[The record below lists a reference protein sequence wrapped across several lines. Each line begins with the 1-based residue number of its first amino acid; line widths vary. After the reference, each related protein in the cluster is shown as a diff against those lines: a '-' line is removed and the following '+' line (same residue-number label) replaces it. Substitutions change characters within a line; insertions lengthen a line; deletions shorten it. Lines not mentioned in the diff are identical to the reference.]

1 MTKKTNKP
9 QAAWKRM
16 VALAGALFLT
26 GAAQASPTV
35 VNGAFSD
42 DFTSYTQTSCLSA
55 STFGV
60 WNVLFTGYGCVT
72 LGAGYAQLS
81 PQAGNSHA
89 TLVVGPSFTAP
100 MSYSVDVK
108 TIAQLDPAAAPWE
121 VGWVLWDVSDNTH
134 FYSFTLQSNGWELAK
149 EDPAYPGAQRFLAT
163 GSSPST
169 ALGVKNTIKVMQT
182 SNTMSVYVNGQLVTT
197 FTDNE
202 RPYTSGQI
210 ALYAE
215 ESTAQYS
222 NVVASAGS
230 SSSGGGV
237 ATVSSLAPATVTAGA
252 AAFNLAVTG
261 TGFQSG
267 SVVYWNGVAC
277 TSSYQSATLMLG
289 YIPAADIAA
298 AGTTNV
304 TVATPGA
311 SASNALAFTVASAVA
326 STPAPTVSSLA
337 PATVTAGA
345 AAFNLTVTGTGFQT
359 GSVVHWNGV
368 ACTSS
373 YQSATL
379 MLGYISAADIAAAG
393 TGSVTVTTPGAA
405 VSNAAAFT
413 VTSAVVSNP
422 APAVSALSPSSL
434 TAGSAA
440 INLKVNGTG
449 FKSGA
454 VVYWNGAPVNTVYQ
468 SSTLILAYVSQ
479 TALKSKGTAT
489 VTVMDPGTSASNPVT
504 FTVM

>member
-222 NVVASAGS
+222 NVVASAGT
-230 SSSGGGV
+230 SSSGGGGVVTTPPTTAPTV
-237 ATVSSLAPATVTAGA
+237 ASLSPATAVAGS
-252 AAFNLAVTG
+252 AAFNLAV
-261 TGFQSG
+261 
-267 SVVYWNGVAC
+267 N
-277 TSSYQSATLMLG
+277 
-289 YIPAADIAA
+289 
-298 AGTTNV
+298 
-304 TVATPGA
+304 
-311 SASNALAFTVASAVA
+311 
-326 STPAPTVSSLA
+326 
-337 PATVTAGA
+337 
-345 AAFNLTVTGTGFQT
+345 GTGFQT

-379 MLGYISAADIAAAG
+379 MLGYVSAADIAAAG
-393 TGSVTVTTPGAA
+393 MGSVTVVTPGAAASSPATFTITSAVASTPPPVTSTPPPVASAPAPTISSLSPATLPAGSAGLNLTVNGAGFQSGSVVYWNGSALKTFYQSPTILLGWIATTNLASAGTGSVTVATPGAA
-405 VSNAAAFT
+405 ASSASAFT
-413 VTSAVVSNP
+413 ITNAVASTPPP
-422 APAVSALSPSSL
+422 APTPTPPSSV
-434 TAGSAA
+434 G
-440 INLKVNGTG
+440 GRHHG
-449 FKSGA
+449 
-454 VVYWNGAPVNTVYQ
+454 
-468 SSTLILAYVSQ
+468 
-479 TALKSKGTAT
+479 
-489 VTVMDPGTSASNPVT
+489 
-504 FTVM
+504 